1 MKNKLL
7 VFLLI
12 FTCFA
17 IGQTTKA
24 VTIRTYTVEEI
35 QQRYAGSIVVEDLNF
50 ERRYWYIDALSQER
64 YPLKDGITITRLL
77 KKLGHGIS
85 NQDLAKIPENLES
98 TNIDYKLKLIIQF
111 YLLFLL

>member
-50 ERRYWYIDALSQER
+50 ERVGRVHYIRVLDSSVA
-64 YPLKDGITITRLL
+64 
-77 KKLGHGIS
+77 
-85 NQDLAKIPENLES
+85 ENRKQRMEMR
-98 TNIDYKLKLIIQF
+98 
-111 YLLFLL
+111 